1 MPKEAKEKEEST
13 ESSESSGR
21 TVPKAK
27 RRSKRKG
34 KSFFMR
40 VLDAIE
46 RVGNRLP
53 HPASLFAIFV
63 ILIMVASDVVARL
76 GITAVHPGSGEPIE
90 PVSLLT
96 AEGLRWFY
104 THLVSNF
111 VLFPPLGVVLVTLLA
126 VGVAEGTGLISTLLR
141 NLVLTAP
148 RRLVTAAVVAA
159 GILSHMASSAGYV
172 LLVPLGA
179 MVFLAFKR
187 HPMAGIAAAFAGVS
201 GGFGA
206 NFIIGAIDPV
216 LAGLSESAAHLVDTS
231 IQVTPAVNFYFA
243 LASSFLLIGI
253 GTWVTEKIVEPR
265 LGEYRGDREEEMEA
279 VTKNERKG
287 LKWAGISVL
296 FVLLIFLA
304 LLVPKNGLL
313 RDPETGSV
321 LHSPFMTGLV
331 AALFFLFFTPGL
343 VFGIVVGT
351 IKNDK
356 DVVKHMTEA
365 MKGLGG
371 YIVLVFFAAQ
381 FVYCFRYS
389 NMGVLLAIKGAE
401 LLESIGFT
409 GIGLLLAFVVVSA
422 FINLFMGSA
431 SAKWAIMAPI
441 FVPMFMLLGYH
452 PGVTQAAYRIGDS
465 ITNIITP
472 MMSFF
477 ALIVAFAQKY
487 DEKYGI
493 GTIIAA
499 MLPYTILFFIFWSAL
514 LAVWMLLG
522 LPTGPGAPIHL

>member
-1 MPKEAKEKEEST
+1 MTSDSKMKKEPVHPPGNKKSHMRWFKKKT
-13 ESSESSGR
+13 F
-21 TVPKAK
+21 
-27 RRSKRKG
+27 RKD
-34 KSFFMR
+34 KSLFLR
-40 VLDAIE
+40 VLDGIE
-46 RVGNRLP
+46 RVGNSLP
-53 HPASLFAIFV
+53 HPVSLFAIFV
-63 ILIMVASDVVARL
+63 IIVMIVSDVVARL
-76 GITAVHPGSGEPIE
+76 NITAVHPGSGERIQAL
-90 PVSLLT
+90 SLLT

-111 VLFPPLGVVLVTLLA
+111 VLFPPLGVVLVVLLA
-126 VGVAEGTGLISTLLR
+126 IGVAEGTGLISAMLR
-141 NLVLTAP
+141 HLVLTAP
-148 RRLVTAAVVAA
+148 KRLITSAVVAA

-179 MVFLAFKR
+179 MIFVAVKR
-187 HPMAGIAAAFAGVS
+187 HPIAGIAAAFAGVS

-216 LAGLSESAAHLVDTS
+216 LAGLSESAAHLVDTT
-231 IQVTPAVNFYFA
+231 IRVTPAVNFYFA
-243 LASSFLLIGI
+243 LTSSFVLIVV

-265 LGEYRGDREEEMEA
+265 LGEYHGEQKDTMDEVSASDRRG
-279 VTKNERKG
+279 
-287 LKWAGISVL
+287 LIWAAISTLIVL
-296 FVLLIFLA
+296 VVFLA
-304 LLVPKNGLL
+304 MLLPQNGLL
-313 RDPETGSV
+313 RDPDTGSI

-331 AALFFLFFTPGL
+331 SALFVFFIVPGIAY
-343 VFGIVVGT
+343 GIVVGT

-356 DVVKHMTEA
+356 DVVKQMTNA

-381 FVYCFRYS
+381 FVYCFRHS

-401 LLESIGFT
+401 LLKSIGFT
-409 GIGLLLAFVVVSA
+409 GIGLLITFVIVSA

-431 SAKWAIMAPI
+431 SAKWAIMAPV

-452 PGVTQAAYRIGDS
+452 PGITQAAYRIGDS

-487 DEKYGI
+487 HEKYGI

-499 MLPYTILFFIFWSAL
+499 MLPYTIFFFLSWSVL
-514 LAVWMLLG
+514 LAIWMLLG
-522 LPTGPGAPIHL
+522 LPTGPDAPIHL

>member
-1 MPKEAKEKEEST
+1 MTSSNST
-13 ESSESSGR
+13 KNGRSRPSERGGVLR
-21 TVPKAK
+21 RFLKK
-27 RRSKRKG
+27 RPSKKRSLFLRL
-34 KSFFMR
+34 
-40 VLDAIE
+40 LDGIE
-46 RVGNRLP
+46 RIGNRLP
-53 HPASLFAIFV
+53 HPATLFALFV
-63 ILIMVASDVVARL
+63 VIIMIVSDIVARA
-76 GITAVHPGSGEPIE
+76 GVTAVHPGSGEVVE

-96 AEGLRWFY
+96 ADGLRWFY
-104 THLVSNF
+104 TNLVSNF
-111 VLFPPLGVVLVTLLA
+111 VQFPPLGVVLVVLLA
-126 VGVAEGTGLISTLLR
+126 IGVAEGTGLISALLR
-141 NLVLTAP
+141 NLVMTAP
-148 RRLVTAAVVAA
+148 KRLVTAAVVAA

-179 MVFLAFKR
+179 MIFLAFKR
-187 HPMAGIAAAFAGVS
+187 HPMAGVAAAFAGVS

-216 LAGLSESAAHLVDTS
+216 LAGLSESAAHLVDTTV
-231 IQVTPAVNFYFA
+231 QVTPAVNFYFA
-243 LASSFLLIGI
+243 LASSFLLII
-253 GTWVTEKIVEPR
+253 VGTYVTEKIVEPR
-265 LGEYRGDREEEMEA
+265 LGEYKGGQTEEMEE
-279 VTKNERKG
+279 VTPKERKG
-287 LKWAGISVL
+287 LRWAGVSVIGT
-296 FVLLIFLA
+296 LIFFLL
-304 LLVPKNGLL
+304 LLVPQNGLL
-313 RDPETGSV
+313 RNPETGSV

-331 AALFFLFFTPGL
+331 SALFVFFFVPGL
-343 VFGIVVGT
+343 VYGLVTGNIR
-351 IKNDK
+351 KDK
-356 DVVKHMTEA
+356 DVVKHMTES
-365 MKGLGG
+365 MKGLAG

-389 NMGVLLAIKGAE
+389 NMGVLLAIKGAQ
-401 LLESIGFT
+401 LLETIGFT
-409 GIGLLLAFVVVSA
+409 GIGLLLAFVIVSA

-465 ITNIITP
+465 VTNIITP

-499 MLPYTILFFIFWSAL
+499 MLPYSILFFLFWSVL

-522 LPTGPGAPIHL
+522 LPTGPGAPLHM